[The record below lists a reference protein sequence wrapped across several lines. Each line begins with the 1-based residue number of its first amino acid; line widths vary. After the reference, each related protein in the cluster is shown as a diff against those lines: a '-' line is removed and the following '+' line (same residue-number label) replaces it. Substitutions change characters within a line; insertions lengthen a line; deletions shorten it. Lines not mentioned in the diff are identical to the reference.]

1 MITRRDFTRISFG
14 VRVFSRGLALSL
26 VLIIPLAD
34 RRSRRRAFLKTAEG
48 LRLSPQGGIREGR
61 LASAPFARTTFR
73 NQRI

>member
-34 RRSRRRAFLKTAEG
+34 RRSRRAFLKTAEG